1 MTPWKVLGI
10 VVGGMLTALVVCA
23 AMKKALS
30 SKPLGDRLGA
40 GAWVGLETMRERRH
54 AFPLKMLEDV

>member
-1 MTPWKVLGI
+1 MPEDWPTAIVLGI

-30 SKPLGDRLGA
+30 RKKES
-40 GAWVGLETMRERRH
+40 E
-54 AFPLKMLEDV
+54 

>member
-1 MTPWKVLGI
+1 VLGF

-30 SKPLGDRLGA
+30 RKHLGYLGYLGA
-40 GAWVGLETMRERRH
+40 FRE
-54 AFPLKMLEDV
+54 MLFSWFQDVSRV